1 MISIDSLMV
10 CLSHSNI
17 IHYGCDFEC
26 SFPRGI
32 SPVPKLNSWF
42 NWILKMKICF
52 SRKRNWSDWKLDFI
66 VDLFKIIF
74 FWCEIYYTYIIYP
87 WIFLAHEFPYK
98 SNYFV
103 LFFLR
108 IYDDTSVQ
116 LFICYFIYIFEKL
129 VLSFK
134 PKMSSHHII
143 EIKWRKFQMESEKRT
158 YVFTLNRYINKMKCI
173 YQIQSDDKNSKE
185 KSEQKRKKKR
195 KEKQIWLKLI

>member
-26 SFPRGI
+26 VFPRGI
-32 SPVPKLNSWF
+32 LLVPKLNSWF

-52 SRKRNWSDWKLDFI
+52 SQKHNWSDWNWAGFYRWLIQNHIVLLRNKL
-66 VDLFKIIF
+66 
-74 FWCEIYYTYIIYP
+74 YIIYP
-87 WIFLAHEFPYK
+87 LIFLGHEFPYK

-108 IYDDTSVQ
+108 VYDDTSVQ

-129 VLSFK
+129 VLSFE
-134 PKMSSHHII
+134 PKISSHHII
-143 EIKWRKFQMESEKRT
+143 S
-158 YVFTLNRYINKMKCI
+158 
-173 YQIQSDDKNSKE
+173 
-185 KSEQKRKKKR
+185 
-195 KEKQIWLKLI
+195 LK